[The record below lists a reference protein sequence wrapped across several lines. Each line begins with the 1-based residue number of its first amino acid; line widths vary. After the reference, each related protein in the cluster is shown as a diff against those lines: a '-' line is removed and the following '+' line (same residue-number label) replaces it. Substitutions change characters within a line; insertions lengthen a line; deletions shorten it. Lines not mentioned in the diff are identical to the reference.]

1 VKPARALAWLCAI
14 AFALSTTL
22 AAAAN
27 TESKR
32 DPAEPDWR
40 SIKQVIGAQ
49 LEALRKG
56 DGKRAYA
63 HASEGI
69 KVQFHD
75 ADNFLRMVRDSYG
88 ALLTARYTEF
98 LDGAVIEG
106 AIVQPLRLVMPD
118 GTVLVALYQMEK
130 EADGRWHIAG
140 CVIAPSTARAT

>member
-1 VKPARALAWLCAI
+1 MLALLA
-14 AFALSTTL
+14 AFATAAEPRAPTLDL
-22 AAAAN
+22 AAA
-27 TESKR
+27 
-32 DPAEPDWR
+32 DWQAIR
-40 SIKQVIGAQ
+40 QVIGAQ
-49 LEALRKG
+49 LDALRKG

-63 HASEGI
+63 HASAGI

-75 ADNFLRMVRDSYG
+75 ADNFLRMVRDSYA

-106 AIVQPLRLVMPD
+106 TIVQPLRLVMAD
-118 GTVLVALYQMEK
+118 NTVLIALYQMER